1 MLCLVGKLPSVV
13 WRTGRTKPIKLCAK
27 IPKFQSFTEKT
38 EPNSPVPWGWCHG
51 LMSRVSHKDT
61 ETALVHT
68 QWLWFNRTMGQMR
81 LAGISGSIWPS
92 PCSSR
97 DTQNRGS
104 RTMSRH
110 LLKIC
115 KEETPQPLGSLCQC
129 SITCTAQK
137 CFLMFGGCL
146 LCSSLCLRSATG
158 NHSTDTSF
166 NFIAYKLLQDIIDVY
181 RLSQFYQMTLM

>member
-68 QWLWFNRTMGQMR
+68 SWLWFNRTMGQMR
-81 LAGISGSIWPS
+81 LAGISGSICPN
-92 PCSSR
+92 PCLCG
-97 DTQNRGS
+97 DTQS
-104 RTMSRH
+104 RMPGLMLRH
-110 LLKIC
+110 LLKNCNSTTSMGI
-115 KEETPQPLGSLCQC
+115 LCQC
-129 SITCTAQK
+129 SVPLTEK
-137 CFLMFGGCL
+137 KYFLSFIL
-146 LCSSLCLRSATG
+146 WKRSEHQEFT
-158 NHSTDTSF
+158 NIFCNISVHS
-166 NFIAYKLLQDIIDVY
+166 KE
-181 RLSQFYQMTLM
+181 